1 MKVCVVSL
9 NGLSALS
16 KAYGHLYAGGA
27 EVQLAQFAMALARLG
42 HDVSFVVGD
51 FGQPD
56 GAVFECVTTVR
67 TFKSTAGLPGLRFIY
82 PRWTSLWA
90 AMSRA
95 DADVYYYSCAGM
107 VLGLL
112 AIYCR
117 LHQRRLVFRA
127 ASDSD
132 CDPRTLLCTNLRD
145 RWLYEYGLRRTD
157 AVLVQSVTQQ
167 VAMQRNYGITSTIVR
182 GFIERP
188 LGDSNSRSKDIDVLW
203 VANLRQ
209 IKRPD
214 RFVDL
219 AKSMP
224 NYQFHMVGG
233 SIPGEEAYYT
243 QIETIAH
250 SVPNLVFHGKVE
262 YLEIGELFDR
272 ARLLANTSEVEGFPN
287 TFLQAWVRGIPVA
300 TMFDPDSVVVREA
313 LGSTHD
319 TVESMVRGIELIL
332 QSTDVYDR
340 TRATVLAFMAQ
351 NFGQETVLKPY
362 LAALHGVKDGAH
374 TVNA

>member
-16 KAYGHLYAGGA
+16 KAYGHLHVGGA

-56 GAVFECVTTVR
+56 GAVYESVRTVK
-67 TFKSTAGLPGLRFIY
+67 TFKSSAGLPGLRFIY
-82 PRWTSLWA
+82 PRWTTLWA

-132 CDPRTLLCTNLRD
+132 CDPRTLLCTHLRD
-145 RWLYEYGLRRTD
+145 RWLYEYGLRRAD
-157 AVLVQSVTQQ
+157 AVLVQSATQQ
-167 VAMQRNYGITSTIVR
+167 AAMQRNYGITSTIVR
-182 GFIERP
+182 GLIERP
-188 LGDSNSRSKDIDVLW
+188 LGDSTSRSKDIDVLW

-224 NYQFHMVGG
+224 NYRFHMVGG
-233 SIPGEEAYYT
+233 PIPGEEAFYT
-243 QIETIAH
+243 QIETIAR
-250 SVPNLVFHGKVE
+250 SVPNLVFHGKVRILWRSGN
-262 YLEIGELFDR
+262 YLIV
-272 ARLLANTSEVEGFPN
+272 LACLRIRRKLRGSRIPSCRRGCAVFQWPQCSIRTASLSAKHSGRRTIPS
-287 TFLQAWVRGIPVA
+287 QA
-300 TMFDPDSVVVREA
+300 
-313 LGSTHD
+313 
-319 TVESMVRGIELIL
+319 MVRGIELIL
-332 QSTDVYDR
+332 QSTDAYDR
-340 TRATVLAFMAQ
+340 TRATVL
-351 NFGQETVLKPY
+351 GSWRSI
-362 LAALHGVKDGAH
+362 LAKKLR
-374 TVNA
+374 